1 MVPTLV
7 VLNIS
12 DKRITLST
20 DTPVAPP
27 SNFDY
32 LIKILKAPIYN
43 AAVVTDLDKLP
54 TLSGI
59 VGNEVY
65 IKREDQQPVKS
76 FKLRGAFNCMSQ
88 LNDKQKAA
96 GVIAASA
103 GNHAQGVAYAAK
115 AMNIKA
121 TIVMPETT
129 PEIKVNA
136 VRAFGGQH
144 VTVVQHG
151 TSYDQASTHAFALSQ
166 QYGFTMIP
174 PFDHP
179 DVIAGQG
186 TIAKE
191 MLEQLSDFDYL
202 FVAVGGGGLAAGMAV
217 YLKQIKPSIKIIGV
231 ESDQSACLTAAL
243 EAGEPVTLPQ
253 VGIFADGVAVK
264 TIGSEP
270 FRLCQQYLDG
280 VMTVTNDEICTAI
293 KDIFDDTRVIAEP
306 AGALS
311 VAAIRKYCRDND
323 IQNKRLT
330 GILCGANI
338 NFHTLRYV
346 SERCELGEQKE
357 ALFAVNIPETK
368 GAFKSFCSLL
378 GGIVI
383 TEFNYRFNAST
394 QTVGEASL
402 GSAQIFVGV
411 KLRNGAVEYNA
422 LLKSLDDKGYTYC
435 DLSQNELAK
444 LHVRHMVGGR
454 PHQKIDESIFSFSF
468 PEYPGA
474 LMHFLNTLGES
485 WNITLFH
492 YRNHG
497 AAQGLVLAGFEISP
511 EQRADFQKYLDKLDF
526 EVQEHQDDPAYTF
539 FLSSQN

>member
-1 MVPTLV
+1 MP
-7 VLNIS
+7 
-12 DKRITLST
+12 ITKPVST
-20 DTPVAPP
+20 KSVNET
-27 SNFDY
+27 SSFDY

-43 AAVVTDLDKLP
+43 AAVVTELNKLE
-54 TLSGI
+54 TLSSV

-76 FKLRGAFNCMSQ
+76 FKLRGAYNCMAQ
-88 LNDKQKAA
+88 LSVKQRAA

-129 PEIKVNA
+129 PEIKVKA
-136 VRAFGGQH
+136 VRTFGGKH

-151 TSYDQASTHAFALSQ
+151 TSFDQASAHAFELCE

-217 YLKQIKPSIKIIGV
+217 YLKQIKPNIKIIGV
-231 ESDQSACLTAAL
+231 ESEESACLKAAL
-243 EAGEPVTLPQ
+243 EAGEPVSLPQ

-264 TIGSEP
+264 TIGTES
-270 FRLCQQYLDG
+270 FRLCQQYLDD
-280 VMTVTNDEICTAI
+280 VITVTNDEICTGI
-293 KDIFDDTRVIAEP
+293 KDIFDDIRVIAEP

-311 VAAIRKYCRDND
+311 VAAIRKYCREHD

-330 GILCGANI
+330 GILCGANV

-357 ALFAVNIPETK
+357 AVFAVNIPEEK
-368 GAFKSFCSLL
+368 GAFKAFCTLL

-383 TEFNYRFNAST
+383 TEFNYRFNSST
-394 QTVGEASL
+394 QGTN
-402 GSAQIFVGV
+402 GSTTGYAQIFVGV
-411 KLRNGAVEYNA
+411 KLRNGAVEFNQ
-422 LLKSLDDKGYTYC
+422 LLKALDDKGYTYC
-435 DLSQNELAK
+435 DLSKNELAK

-454 PHQKIDESIFSFSF
+454 PQQKIDESIFSFSF

-497 AAQGLVLAGFEISP
+497 AAQGLVLAGFEIAP
-511 EQRADFQKYLDKLDF
+511 QQRESFQQYLDKLDF
-526 EVQEHQDDPAYTF
+526 DVQEHQDDPAYKF
-539 FLSSQN
+539 FLSSTA

>member
-1 MVPTLV
+1 MTKNFSAEVQNTQALAVPAV
-7 VLNIS
+7 GSGENY
-12 DKRITLST
+12 
-20 DTPVAPP
+20 
-27 SNFDY
+27 DY
-32 LIKILKAPIYN
+32 LINILRAPIYQ
-43 AAVVTDLDKLP
+43 AAVVSDVNRLNG
-54 TLSGI
+54 LSAI
-59 VGNEVY
+59 VNNDVY
-65 IKREDQQPVKS
+65 LKREDQQPVKS
-76 FKLRGAFNCMSQ
+76 FKLRGAYNCMAGLS
-88 LNDKQKAA
+88 DKQKAS

-115 AMNIKA
+115 AMGIQA

-129 PEIKVNA
+129 PDIKVNA
-136 VRAFGGQH
+136 VRTFGGDN
-144 VTVVQHG
+144 VTLVQHG
-151 TSYDQASTHAFALSQ
+151 TSFDQASAHAKMLCEKHGYS
-166 QYGFTMIP
+166 MIP

-191 MLEQLSDFDYL
+191 MLEQLSHFDYV
-202 FVAVGGGGLAAGMAV
+202 FVAVGGGGLAAGVAV
-217 YLKQIKPSIKIIGV
+217 YLKQVKPDIKIIAV
-231 ESDQSACLTAAL
+231 ESEESACLKAAL

-264 TIGSEP
+264 TIGSET
-270 FRLCQQYLDG
+270 FRLCQKYLDD
-280 VMTVTNDEICTAI
+280 VITVSNDEICTGI
-293 KDIFDDTRVIAEP
+293 KDIFDDTRIIAEP

-311 VAAIRKYCRDND
+311 VAAIRKYCKLHK
-323 IQNKRLT
+323 IENKRLT

-357 ALFAVNIPETK
+357 AVFAVTIPEEK
-368 GAFKSFCSLL
+368 GAFRAFCSLL

-383 TEFNYRFNAST
+383 SEFNYRYDTDSKAH
-394 QTVGEASL
+394 
-402 GSAQIFVGV
+402 IFVGV
-411 KLRNGAVEYNA
+411 KLKKGKQEYA
-422 LLKSLDDKGYTYC
+422 ELLSKLNENGYTC
-435 DLSQNELAK
+435 EDLSNNELAK

-454 PHQKIDESIFSFSF
+454 PLEHIEESIFSFSF

-497 AAQGLVLAGFEISP
+497 AAQGLVLAGFEIAKEKRES
-511 EQRADFQKYLDKLDF
+511 FQAFLDKLDF
-526 EVQEHQDDPAYTF
+526 DVQEHKDDPAYKY
-539 FLSSQN
+539 FLSSQK

>member
-1 MVPTLV
+1 LPT
-7 VLNIS
+7 N
-12 DKRITLST
+12 
-20 DTPVAPP
+20 TPVSPP

-43 AAVVTDLDKLP
+43 AAIVTDLDKLS

-59 VGNEVY
+59 LGNEVY

-76 FKLRGAFNCMSQ
+76 FKIRGAFNCMSQ
-88 LNDKQKAA
+88 LNDKQKTA
-96 GVIAASA
+96 GVVAASA

-115 AMNIKA
+115 AMNINA

-136 VRAFGGQH
+136 VRMFGGQH
-144 VTVVQHG
+144 VTVVLHG
-151 TSYDQASTHAFALSQ
+151 TSYDHASAHAASLSK

-191 MLEQLSDFDYL
+191 MLEQLSEFDYL

-231 ESDQSACLTAAL
+231 ESDQSACLKAAL
-243 EAGEPVTLPQ
+243 DAGEPVTLPQ

-264 TIGSEP
+264 TIGTES
-270 FRLCQQYLDG
+270 FRLCQHYLDG
-280 VMTVTNDEICTAI
+280 VMSVTNDEICTAI

-311 VAAIRKYCRDND
+311 VAAIRKYCREND

-357 ALFAVNIPETK
+357 AVFAVNIPETK

-383 TEFNYRFNAST
+383 TEFNYRFSASAKT
-394 QTVGEASL
+394 DTEASSH
-402 GSAQIFVGV
+402 GAQIFVGV
-411 KLRNGAVEYNA
+411 KLRNGALEYSE
-422 LLKSLDDKGYTYC
+422 LLKTLDKEGYSYC

-454 PHQKIDESIFSFSF
+454 PHQKIHERIFSFSF

-474 LMHFLNTLGES
+474 LMHFLKTLGES

-497 AAQGLVLAGFEISP
+497 AAQGLVLAGFEIAP
-511 EQRADFQKYLDKLDF
+511 QQRLIFQEYLDKLDF
-526 EVQEHQDDPAYTF
+526 EVHEHSDDPAYTF
-539 FLSSQN
+539 FLSSQR

>member
-1 MVPTLV
+1 M
-7 VLNIS
+7 S
-12 DKRITLST
+12 
-20 DTPVAPP
+20 VAPP
-27 SNFDY
+27 SSLDY
-32 LIKILKAPIYN
+32 LIKILKAPVYN
-43 AAVVTDLDKLP
+43 AAVVTDLNKLP

-76 FKLRGAFNCMSQ
+76 FKLRGAYNCMSQ
-88 LNDKQKAA
+88 LNEMQKAA
-96 GVIAASA
+96 GVITASA

-115 AMNIKA
+115 AMNINA

-129 PEIKVNA
+129 PEIKVSA
-136 VRAFGGQH
+136 VRSFGGKH

-151 TSYDQASTHAFALSQ
+151 TSFDQANDHALQLAKQ
-166 QYGFTMIP
+166 HGFTMIP

-231 ESDQSACLTAAL
+231 ESEQSACLKAAL
-243 EAGEPVTLPQ
+243 EAGKPVTLPQ

-264 TIGSEP
+264 TIGKET
-270 FRLCQQYLDG
+270 FRLCQQYLDD
-280 VMTVTNDEICTAI
+280 VITVTNDEICTAI

-311 VAAIRKYCRDND
+311 VAAIRKYCREHD
-323 IQNKRLT
+323 IHNKRLT

-357 ALFAVNIPETK
+357 AIFAVNIPEKK

-394 QTVGEASL
+394 QTPGEDSS

-411 KLRNGAVEYNA
+411 KLRNGAAEYNE
-422 LLKSLDDKGYTYC
+422 LLKSLDDHGYTYC

-444 LHVRHMVGGR
+444 LHVRHMVGGH
-454 PHQKIDESIFSFSF
+454 PHQQINESIFSFSF

-474 LMHFLNTLGES
+474 LMHFLNTLGDS

-497 AAQGLVLAGFEISP
+497 AAQGLVLAGFEIAP
-511 EQRADFQKYLDKLDF
+511 EQRDNFQEFLDKLDF
-526 EVQEHQDDPAYTF
+526 EVQEHQDDPAYKF
-539 FLSSQN
+539 FLSSQG